1 MAKMNMTVDNKTD
14 EIGLEMKKKLEEKRI
29 KKASKQQKE
38 KEMKKENDNFF
49 KNIKEEMKK
58 VTWPSRKYVIKYSII
73 TIIMIVLL
81 AFFFLGISLL
91 FDLLYGLVQGWIG

>member
-1 MAKMNMTVDNKTD
+1 MAKMNMTVDNKND
-14 EIGLEMKKKLEEKRI
+14 EIGLEMKKKLEEKRM

-38 KEMKKENDNFF
+38 KEMKKENGNFF

>member
-1 MAKMNMTVDNKTD
+1 MAKMNVTVDTKND
-14 EIGLEMKKKLEEKRI
+14 LVGVEMKKKLEEKKA
-29 KKASKQQKE
+29 KKASRQQKE
-38 KEMKKENDNFF
+38 KELKKENGGFF
-49 KNIKEEMKK
+49 KGIKEEMKK

-91 FDLLYGLVQGWIG
+91 FDFLYSLVQGWLA

>member
-1 MAKMNMTVDNKTD
+1 MAKMNMTVDNKND

-38 KEMKKENDNFF
+38 KEMKKENGNFF

>member
-1 MAKMNMTVDNKTD
+1 MAKMNMTVDNNND
-14 EIGLEMKKKLEEKRI
+14 QIGQEMMKKLEEKRL
-29 KKASKQQKE
+29 KKASMKKKE
-38 KEMKKENDNFF
+38 KEMKKEEGNYF
-49 KNIKEEMKK
+49 KSIVNEMKK